1 MDFADD
7 VAYSVHDYEDAIVEG
22 FIKLGEV
29 NDPAHRRQ
37 LIADMSEWAGSG
49 MSKSELEQALDRL
62 QSLDEWL
69 IEFDGSDRAHG
80 DLKNLTSAL
89 IGSFVSRAV
98 DATTANFNGVL
109 TRYHA
114 DVIVPEQVRAEIAV
128 LKGLVSSFLMSH
140 ESRKG
145 YYEGQRELLAELA
158 DALLARNGSELDS
171 YCALAWSK
179 ATDDSTRVRV
189 IVDQVASLT
198 DQSAVNLHDRLVR
211 GRF

>member
-1 MDFADD
+1 
-7 VAYSVHDYEDAIVEG
+7 
-22 FIKLGEV
+22 
-29 NDPAHRRQ
+29 
-37 LIADMSEWAGSG
+37 